1 MSEQELKKD
10 ARQRFEKSLAHLS
23 EMLRAIRTGRAS
35 SALVENIRV
44 DYYGTPT
51 PINQLASISIPE
63 PRQIVIKPFDAS
75 ILKEL
80 GKAVMKSDL
89 GTAPQDDGKVLRI
102 SLPPLSGEQRNK
114 FGARVKELCEEARV
128 AMRNGRREVNKH
140 ADQLEKA
147 GELTQDLNRKL
158 HSDVQTLLKE
168 YEGKVDAVQSK
179 KVDEIMEV

>member
-10 ARQRFEKSLAHLS
+10 ARQRFEKSLEHLS

-63 PRQIVIKPFDAS
+63 PRQIVIKPFDLS

-89 GTAPQDDGKVLRI
+89 GTSPQDDGKVLRI

-128 AMRNGRREVNKH
+128 AMRNGRRDVNKQ

-147 GELTQDLNRKL
+147 GELTQDVNRKL
-158 HSDVQTLLKE
+158 HDDVQTMLKE
-168 YEGKVDAVQSK
+168 FEGKVDVVQSK
-179 KVDEIMEV
+179 KVEEIMEV

>member
-1 MSEQELKKD
+1 MSDQELKKD
-10 ARQRFEKSLAHLS
+10 ARQRFEKSLEHLS

-63 PRQIVIKPFDAS
+63 PRQIVIKPFDMS

-89 GTAPQDDGKVLRI
+89 GTSPQDDGKVLRI
-102 SLPPLSGEQRNK
+102 SLPPLSGEQRSK

-128 AMRNGRREVNKH
+128 AMRNGRRDVNKQ

-147 GELTQDLNRKL
+147 GELTQDVNRKL
-158 HSDVQTLLKE
+158 HGDVQTMLKE
-168 YEGKVDAVQSK
+168 FEGKVDEVQAK
-179 KVDEIMEV
+179 KVEEIMEV